1 MNVTP
6 SATFAR
12 TVPDDIARLRSDH
25 LALRAYAE
33 LRLDSMNMV
42 EREELREAMQR
53 MDARFDRF
61 DHEAREFREQVGLDI
76 NSLKRDM
83 AFIKGATKIAAMVV
97 TIGVPALFAAV
108 GWFLK

>member
-1 MNVTP
+1 
-6 SATFAR
+6 
-12 TVPDDIARLRSDH
+12 VPDDIARLRAEYHD
-25 LALRAYAE
+25 LADYAKG
-33 LRLDSMNMV
+33 RIDSMNMV

-97 TIGVPALFAAV
+97 TIGVPALFAAI

>member
-1 MNVTP
+1 M
-6 SATFAR
+6 
-12 TVPDDIARLRSDH
+12 VPDDIDRLRTDFH
-25 LALRAYAE
+25 DLAASAE

-42 EREELREAMQR
+42 EREELRDAMQR
-53 MDARFDRF
+53 MDARFERF
-61 DHEAREFREQVGLDI
+61 DQEARDFREQVGTDI

-97 TIGVPALFAAV
+97 TIGVPALIAAI